1 MAKMKSDSP
10 IARRI
15 VRAFLEFLANVR
27 LAPETDLEGLEV
39 AKECLVNMFKVDNAS
54 PTDEFCGQEL
64 LVDFVESHQASGE
77 ANILQGMAYQGNCP
91 TRKPFATG
99 SRSFKDQFYR
109 KFRDS
114 LHDKDILAIDYQ
126 MLDGVLQQRKGH
138 QLIHKAVDELEG
150 SGCCEF
156 NNYNVAE
163 SLKSQG
169 DKAMGSNQTSNAIQL
184 YTCALALHGDSATYY
199 ADRAAA
205 FTEIGEYNEAFED
218 CLAAIHFDPKYWN
231 AYNRL
236 GAVYYALGKYSEA
249 IEKGFK
255 KALELN
261 PDNASIKENI
271 QMAVQKLGRGLRER
285 EHNQRD
291 EDATN

>member
-1 MAKMKSDSP
+1 
-10 IARRI
+10 
-15 VRAFLEFLANVR
+15 
-27 LAPETDLEGLEV
+27 
-39 AKECLVNMFKVDNAS
+39 MFKVDTAS

-99 SRSFKDQFYR
+99 SFKDQFYR
-109 KFRDS
+109 KFCDS

-163 SLKSQG
+163 NLKSQ
-169 DKAMGSNQTSNAIQL
+169 
-184 YTCALALHGDSATYY
+184 DSATYY

-271 QMAVQKLGRGLRER
+271 QMAVQKLGRGLCER
-285 EHNQRD
+285 EHNQQRD
-291 EDATN
+291 DVATNRSRD